1 MAPVVSVVTIS
12 DRASQGVYKDESG
25 PRVCEVLKEY
35 IATECEYI
43 LTCIPDEQEVIERT
57 LGEREREDGA
67 CGERGDD
74 KRQGIAGRVQGRVRS
89 ESVRGSQGV
98 HRYGMRV
105 HPHLHPGRARG
116 D

>member
-43 LTCIPDEQEVIERT
+43 LTCIPDEQEVRT
-57 LGEREREDGA
+57 NRAGEESREYR
-67 CGERGDD
+67 
-74 KRQGIAGRVQGRVRS
+74 IS
-89 ESVRGSQGV
+89 
-98 HRYGMRV
+98 
-105 HPHLHPGRARG
+105 
-116 D
+116 